1 MKSKTQKILEH
12 LQRGDTLSTWDAI
25 QEYRATRLSA
35 VIYSL
40 RNRGYQIANIST
52 TKSGHAVY
60 KLLNNGSK

>member
-12 LQRGDTLSTWDAI
+12 LQRGDTLSTWQAI

-52 TKSGHAVY
+52 AKSGHAVY

>member
-12 LQRGDTLSTWDAI
+12 LQRGDTLSTWQAI

>member
-12 LQRGDTLSTWDAI
+12 LQRGDTLSTWEAI

-35 VIYSL
+35 VIYIL